1 MIEKLEA
8 RIAAETEA
16 GREALAVWRETLRRM
31 SGEQRIG
38 KVFELTETARQFMRA
53 GIRHQHPEATEEQ
66 IHAMYIDRLLGYH
79 GLSLAKVRQMQA
91 EHAQST

>member
-1 MIEKLEA
+1 MIEKLED

-31 SGEQRIG
+31 SGGQRIA
-38 KVFELTETARQFMRA
+38 KAFELTETARQFMRA
-53 GIRHQHPEATEEQ
+53 GIRSQHPVATVEQ

-79 GLSLAKVRQMQA
+79 GLTLAKVRQMQA
-91 EHAQST
+91 EEAQPT